1 MALAPV
7 PPSGPHPLLR
17 RGARGESVREAQAKL
32 NIVHARALEAGR
44 GALADAPLAVD
55 GIFGQA
61 TFNAAVSFQHLV
73 FATEPREWDGIIGP
87 KTWAQL
93 DAASAGGG
101 GIVPPVPSR
110 LEPDRILTT
119 DEIRRWF
126 VDGEDS
132 QGQPMGRIT
141 ANNRVIHLIRG
152 RSTFDAMLAA
162 LSTATA
168 PGHFI
173 FLLGWWLSDDFVFA
187 GATTIRQLFTRA
199 SARGVAIRAMLWQ
212 QKSFGGVVGF
222 PTQNQAEVAHINA
235 LPTGAA
241 ILDNRLL
248 NFGAH
253 HQKVLIVNG
262 EQGLIAFCGGID
274 LNPDRIRTVTTGTFS
289 SGGVG
294 SPMHDVHCQIGGP
307 ASFDLFELFSQR
319 WNDHPDHVALDRA
332 KGPLPPATAPA
343 PIPSGH
349 EFVQLGRTYGNGNA
363 HFGIDSDRFGTRPRG
378 YTFLRGRTGEQT
390 VKRMIIHAIGQARQ
404 FIYLED
410 QYLVSLEIR
419 DALMRALPNLAHLTI
434 LIPDGSISDLP
445 QGNFRRREFIA
456 PLRAAGGAKVRVFH
470 PFPPRDPFGYVHA
483 KTWMFDDEYAII
495 GSANVNRRGY
505 THDSEVDAGVVGA
518 GDGLG
523 LRFAHRLRVELWATH
538 LNVAQRDV
546 LDGVA
551 SAGLWLRP
559 TGSGRVERHD
569 ETAGIERI
577 HTDTSWDTFVD
588 PDGS

>member
-1 MALAPV
+1 MSLAPL
-7 PPSGPHPLLR
+7 PASPHPLLR

-32 NIVHARALEAGR
+32 NVVHARALGAGR
-44 GALADAPLAVD
+44 SGLADAPLNVD
-55 GIFGQA
+55 GIFGPQ
-61 TFNAAVSFQHLV
+61 TSQVVVSFQQAAFPDQPH
-73 FATEPREWDGIIGP
+73 EWDGIIGP
-87 KTWAQL
+87 RTWAKL

-101 GIVPPVPSR
+101 AIVPPSPPPI
-110 LEPDRILTT
+110 EPDRPLTT

-126 VDGEDS
+126 VGGEDS

-141 ANNRVIHLIRG
+141 ANNRITHLIRG
-152 RSTFDAMLAA
+152 RATFDAMLAA
-162 LSTATA
+162 MVTATG

-187 GATTIRQLFTRA
+187 GGLTVRQLFTRA
-199 SARGVAIRAMLWQ
+199 SALGVGVRAMLWE
-212 QKSFGGVVGF
+212 QKSFGGLFGF
-222 PTQNQAEVAHINA
+222 PTQNQAEVGHINA

-241 ILDNRLL
+241 ILDNRTL
-248 NFGAH
+248 NFGSH

-262 EQGLIAFCGGID
+262 ERGLIAFCGGID
-274 LNPDRIRTVTTGTFS
+274 LNPDRIRTLTTGTFS
-289 SGGVG
+289 SGGAG
-294 SPMHDVHCQIGGP
+294 SPMHDVHCQIEGP
-307 ASFDLFELFSQR
+307 AALDLFELFRQR

-332 KGPLPPATAPA
+332 KGPLPTAASPA
-343 PIPSGH
+343 PITTGR
-349 EFVQLGRTYGNGNA
+349 EFVQIGRTFGNGNA
-363 HFGIDSDRFGTRPRG
+363 HFGIDSDRLGTRPRG
-378 YTFLRGRTGEQT
+378 YTFLRGRNGEQT
-390 VKRMIIHAIGQARQ
+390 VKRMIIHAIGQARR

-419 DALMRALPNLAHLTI
+419 DALMRALPSLAHLTI

-505 THDSEVDAGVVGA
+505 THDSEVDAGIVGA
-518 GDGLG
+518 GTGSD
-523 LRFAHRLRVELWATH
+523 LRFAHRLRVELWSLH
-538 LNVAQRDV
+538 LNVPPAAV
-546 LDGVA
+546 IDGVA
-551 SAGLWLRP
+551 SAALWLRP

-577 HTDTSWDTFVD
+577 HTDTSWDNLVD